1 MENIEKLRKN
11 CWDNSLDS
19 FGYVY
24 IFDKRASWFG
34 SLVNWLKVFGVL
46 VPALIGATALGG
58 YTNDFLIYAINLAI
72 PVTIIQFG
80 FSILAIIYKWDDE
93 LSYSFESS
101 QSHNAITKRFKR
113 LAELPDENY
122 NKVNLEYEKL
132 EIEYMQRCQQDL
144 KHNLKEWELR
154 KGMRYAL
161 REFKRECEGCK
172 TIPISMESTDCHV
185 CGRFSLKYKIL

>member
-1 MENIEKLRKN
+1 MENIETLRKN
-11 CWDNSLDS
+11 CWDSALDS

-24 IFDKRASWFG
+24 IFDKRANWFG

-46 VPALIGATALGG
+46 VPSLIGAAALGG
-58 YTNDFLIYAINLAI
+58 YTNDFLIYAINIAV

-101 QSHNAITKRFKR
+101 QSHNTIAKRFKR
-113 LAELPDENY
+113 LAELPDENHSQF
-122 NKVNLEYEKL
+122 NLEYEKL
-132 EIEYMQRCQQDL
+132 EIEYTQRCQQDL

-172 TIPISMESTDCHV
+172 ITPISMDSTNCPV
-185 CGRFSLKYKIL
+185 CGMFSLKYKIL